1 MEFKLIVF
9 VNVLLF
15 SISLNGSSRFDEQVK
30 SNCVKDSNNQQLL
43 SSCRVGDR
51 ETALSLLKSKVDPC
65 YQSKCGNF
73 PLRYAVIKGDL
84 VLVKELM
91 SRKANI
97 NQTDITGK
105 TALMIATERKNKE
118 DLAEYLATQVSVD
131 LDSLSQS
138 RVDRSALMIASL
150 LGKLGLIQIMIAK
163 KANVNLKNSQ
173 KRTALNFAASSGKS
187 KAVEILLE
195 SKACVKSQNNKGESA
210 LMVSVPNVDVMEI
223 LLSKKANPNLQDR
236 IGDTPF

>member
-1 MEFKLIVF
+1 
-9 VNVLLF
+9 
-15 SISLNGSSRFDEQVK
+15 
-30 SNCVKDSNNQQLL
+30 
-43 SSCRVGDR
+43 
-51 ETALSLLKSKVDPC
+51 
-65 YQSKCGNF
+65 
-73 PLRYAVIKGDL
+73 
-84 VLVKELM
+84 M